1 LKDKKVEELE
11 KYEKEYLSRLNDK
24 KKTKSVA
31 QKKPVVKKPA
41 VKKPAVKKPAV
52 KKPEVKKPKKK
63 VSKKS
68 VGTKTKKT
76 RKTPKNAKIYED
88 DDTGI
93 VLIEDNLEVDE
104 QMELEERKAYLEEAR
119 SQDSSD

>member
-1 LKDKKVEELE
+1 MKEKKTEELE

-24 KKTKSVA
+24 KKPKSIV
-31 QKKPVVKKPA
+31 QKKPKSIVQKKPKSI
-41 VKKPAVKKPAV
+41 VQ
-52 KKPEVKKPKKK
+52 KKPKKK

-68 VGTKTKKT
+68 TGTKITKS
-76 RKTPKNAKIYED
+76 RKTPKKKNKIYDD

-93 VLIEDNLEVDE
+93 VLIEDNLERDE

-119 SQDSSD
+119 SQESSD

>member
-1 LKDKKVEELE
+1 MKEKKTEELE

-24 KKTKSVA
+24 KKPKSIV
-31 QKKPVVKKPA
+31 QKKPKSIVQ
-41 VKKPAVKKPAV
+41 
-52 KKPEVKKPKKK
+52 KKPKKK

-68 VGTKTKKT
+68 TGTKITKS
-76 RKTPKNAKIYED
+76 RKTPKKKNKTYDD

-93 VLIEDNLEVDE
+93 VLIEDNLERDE

-119 SQDSSD
+119 SQESSD